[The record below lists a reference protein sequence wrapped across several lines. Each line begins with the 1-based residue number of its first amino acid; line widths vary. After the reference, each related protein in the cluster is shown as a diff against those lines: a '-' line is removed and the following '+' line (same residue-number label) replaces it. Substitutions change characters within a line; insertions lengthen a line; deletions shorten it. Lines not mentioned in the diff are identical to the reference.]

1 MDIPHVLSASEQL
14 NRGGMAA
21 LSSGFTNSLRLIV
34 KNCVS
39 LQEKNATDT
48 RKEKRGE
55 KMDDG
60 MEERIKMKVL
70 TDKRPT
76 EEG

>member
-1 MDIPHVLSASEQL
+1 
-14 NRGGMAA
+14 MAA
-21 LSSGFTNSLRLIV
+21 LSSGFTTSLRLIV